1 MWIIWY
7 RYVLCTH
14 ILFLLNTRFFVVPYI
29 GTERRHVRACI
40 AAHSRKNWRPSE
52 FQSNKNI
59 QLWKWRHIHRT
70 SNTHKNC
77 SLFFLRFR
85 FSFGAAQDIVR
96 RTALY
101 TGIFHSIRLRVFG
114 FFFGVLHFSSHSV
127 ALRARN
133 TTRTHKHTDSH
144 YYTHSPNSKQID
156 SR

>member
-114 FFFGVLHFSSHSV
+114 FFFWCATFLQSFGC
-127 ALRARN
+127 AAC
-133 TTRTHKHTDSH
+133 TQ
-144 YYTHSPNSKQID
+144 YYTHTQTHWLALLYTFAEF
-156 SR
+156 